1 MKRRQFITLLGGVA
15 VVRPLAARAQQGER
29 VRRIGVLMPQAESD
43 PEQQSWTTAFTIRLR
58 ELGWRQGENAQ
69 IDYRWTDLP
78 VQQPTKFEFVIKA
91 PRTIAGFGDSAL
103 AERTSAGLV
112 PR

>member
-1 MKRRQFITLLGGVA
+1 VSGCGASACLCRN
-15 VVRPLAARAQQGER
+15 
-29 VRRIGVLMPQAESD
+29 D

-78 VQQPTKFEFVIKA
+78 VQQPTKFEFVININTAKA
-91 PRTIAGFGDSAL
+91 L
-103 AERTSAGLV
+103 GLTV
-112 PR
+112 PPGLLVRADEVIE